1 MVHIIL
7 PVVCWSRVHLGE
19 PRDKYPSRT
28 GSECRVG
35 RFLSFPR
42 LPSCESHENCL
53 KAYVLR
59 GRQMLIRCPHCK
71 IKNRIPEDRL
81 DEALQ
86 CGRCHQTIFEGAVVD
101 LSESE
106 WADIANHS
114 NRLMVID
121 FWAEWCGPCKTMA
134 PQFEIVA
141 SQLPAIRFAKINTD
155 LAPNLSSTLAIRSIP
170 TLLLWKNGRELDR
183 RAGAMPASAL
193 RAWLERHGSDRS

>member
-1 MVHIIL
+1 
-7 PVVCWSRVHLGE
+7 
-19 PRDKYPSRT
+19 
-28 GSECRVG
+28 
-35 RFLSFPR
+35 
-42 LPSCESHENCL
+42 
-53 KAYVLR
+53 
-59 GRQMLIRCPHCK
+59 MLIRCPHCK